1 MYLTTSD
8 IYSLDF
14 AKLIYIDGAL
24 WRLNK
29 VIDFNPTVPDSTK
42 CEFLKVIELNY

>member
-1 MYLTTSD
+1 
-8 IYSLDF
+8 
-14 AKLIYIDGAL
+14 
-24 WRLNK
+24 LNK